1 MDNPPLVVEDEF
13 CGLHEISVAFPSGT
27 KEVGLFLR
35 HPIGQLEGLA
45 FGQLN
50 SLLLIVH
57 TGSNNGR
64 IQPSERVG
72 IFSEAI

>member
-13 CGLHEISVAFPSGT
+13 CGLHEIPAAIPPGT

-45 FGQLN
+45 FSQFFGF
-50 SLLLIVH
+50 LLIID

-64 IQPSERVG
+64 VQLGECVG
-72 IFSEAI
+72 MFGKAV